1 MKKLG
6 TTDHMELL
14 SRRSCPLG
22 HEYDADVHDA
32 IAHLRILDG
41 SLAPHSKHGR
51 SVNFF
56 APPGEA
62 KYWVRPSSPV
72 FGFFF
77 FYTLDKAVCPY
88 LASIFGMSIWHP
100 TTEAEV
106 DKLLGAGVQV

>member
-22 HEYDADVHDA
+22 HEYDADLHDA

-56 APPGEA
+56 DPPWEA

-100 TTEAEV
+100 TNEAEV